1 MQTNSCKESLFK
13 FFWEHDIQIRV
24 FKRRMKEGKF

>member
-13 FFWEHDIQIRV
+13 VFWERDIQIRLS
-24 FKRRMKEGKF
+24 KRRMKEGKF